1 MSLKFH
7 NFYIKYL
14 LLCSAVFEVV
24 IVVEAIAEQA
34 FLSLLLFSAFNIL
47 GFITGY
53 VLQKQRRVG
62 LQLIKIRSIIGIVI
76 ASISYLLTLAN
87 FYLSGNEMF
96 KNLKR
101 TIAENP
107 KDAQGFFYIE
117 NFFSTISATS
127 ISILGGILCG
137 LFFLILLAYIIC
149 QICILKYYAK
159 RKSIFMI
166 GE

>member
-7 NFYIKYL
+7 DFYIKYL
-14 LLCSAVFEVV
+14 LLSSVVFEVV
-24 IVVEAIAEQA
+24 IIIEAIAEQA

-62 LQLIKIRSIIGIVI
+62 LQLVKIRSIIGIVI
-76 ASISYLLTLAN
+76 ASISYLLTLTS
-87 FYLSGNEMF
+87 FYSSGDEMF
-96 KNLKR
+96 KNLMKS
-101 TIAENP
+101 IAENP

-137 LFFLILLAYIIC
+137 LFFLALLAYIIY

-159 RKSIFMI
+159 RKNIFMI

>member
-14 LLCSAVFEVV
+14 LLSSVVFEIV
-24 IVVEAIAEQA
+24 IVIEAIAEQA
-34 FLSLLLFSAFNIL
+34 FLSLLFFSAFNIL

-53 VLQKQRRVG
+53 ILQNQRHIG
-62 LQLIKIRSIIGIVI
+62 LQLVKIRSVIGIVI
-76 ASISYLLTLAN
+76 ASISFLLTLAS
-87 FYLSGNEMF
+87 FYSSGNEMF
-96 KNLKR
+96 KNLMKS
-101 TIAENP
+101 IAENP
-107 KDAQGFFYIE
+107 KDAHGFFYIE

-137 LFFLILLAYIIC
+137 LFFLVLLAYIIC

-159 RKSIFMI
+159 RKNIFMI
-166 GE
+166 GK

>member
-1 MSLKFH
+1 M
-7 NFYIKYL
+7 
-14 LLCSAVFEVV
+14 
-24 IVVEAIAEQA
+24 
-34 FLSLLLFSAFNIL
+34 
-47 GFITGY
+47 
-53 VLQKQRRVG
+53 QKQRRVG
-62 LQLIKIRSIIGIVI
+62 FQLVKIRSIIGIVI

-117 NFFSTISATS
+117 NFFSTISATG

-159 RKSIFMI
+159 RKRLFMI